1 LARAY
6 TTAYLNISIDL
17 MVERVVELL
26 TRFSVDGLVIH
37 SNRSCKPY
45 SLGQYDIQRII
56 QERTGIPSVVIEADM
71 TDARVY
77 SDAQV
82 RTRVEAFMETL
93 QNRKFQPAA

>member
-1 LARAY
+1 
-6 TTAYLNISIDL
+6 

-26 TRFSVDGLVIH
+26 SRFSVDGLVIH

-56 QERTGIPSVVIEADM
+56 RERTGIPSVVIEADM
-71 TDARVY
+71 TDARAY

-82 RTRVEAFMETL
+82 KTRVEAFMETL